1 MILTMSFNEAIK
13 TESNLGIVSAL
24 LTGTLVLSLY
34 ASFFVYNEPITK
46 IQASGSVF
54 LFIGNSTLA
63 LFARNQSKTQV
74 CSVIM
79 VVYALI
85 AMMCFSIRV
94 LISKRTCIA
103 IGTPLYIPVNY
114 EMQDKIKNLKS
125 RETSALG

>member
-63 LFARNQSKTQV
+63 LFYKPVKNPSRQRYYGSVCINRNDVLLYPSADIQENLHCDRDSTVHSGQLRDAR
-74 CSVIM
+74 
-79 VVYALI
+79 
-85 AMMCFSIRV
+85 
-94 LISKRTCIA
+94 
-103 IGTPLYIPVNY
+103 
-114 EMQDKIKNLKS
+114 
-125 RETSALG
+125 